1 VTASAGGVNFCLQC
15 GGPMETR
22 ELYGRERAVCP
33 TCGYIHFRNP
43 TPVAGCVVEHD
54 GQIVLV
60 RRGIEP
66 GRGMWGIPAGFM
78 EWGETAEEGAMRET
92 AEETGLTVRIE
103 RLLGVYSFVTPYGSG
118 VIIFYVA
125 TAISGVLLAGDDA
138 EQAATFA
145 PGAWP
150 DASAFPTHRQALAD
164 YLASTSRR

>member
-1 VTASAGGVNFCLQC
+1 
-15 GGPMETR
+15 METR
-22 ELYGRERAVCP
+22 ERYGRERAVCP
-33 TCGYIHFRNP
+33 ACGYIHFRNP

-60 RRGIEP
+60 RRGIDP
-66 GRGMWGIPAGFM
+66 GRGPWGIPAGFM

-103 RLLGVYSFVTPYGSG
+103 RLLGVYSFVKHHGSG

-125 TAISGVLLAGDDA
+125 RTIRGALVAGDDA
-138 EQAATFA
+138 EDVALFT

-150 DASAFPTHRQALAD
+150 PIAFPTHRHALAD
-164 YLASTSRR
+164 YLASTGMG